1 MLRAWCQSADRV
13 IAADGAADWLL
24 REYIT
29 PHLVVGDLDS
39 VSSEAL
45 RKVHV
50 FRETNDQD
58 RSDADKLL
66 DEVRPESAFALVGV
80 EGDRPDH
87 TLYGYGV
94 ATRRPGTLLPTDTLL
109 GLSLGP
115 GSWRIPAESGAL
127 VSLIAF
133 TPLHV
138 LDLRGVRWS
147 LADAILVPGGLQSLS
162 NRAEGEVVVEIASGS
177 GILWFER
184 DRLDPWWGGS
194 PP

>member
-24 REYIT
+24 RESIT

-39 VSSEAL
+39 VSPEAL
-45 RKVHV
+45 QQAQMV
-50 FRETNDQD
+50 RETNDQD

-66 DEVRPESAFALVGV
+66 DEVGPESAFALLGV

-87 TLYGYGV
+87 ALYGYGV
-94 ATRRPGTLLPTDTLL
+94 SLRRPGTLMPSDTLL
-109 GLSLGP
+109 GVSVGP
-115 GSWRIPAESGAL
+115 GIWRIPTEPGAL

-138 LDLRGVRWS
+138 VDLRGVRWP
-147 LADAILVPGGLQSLS
+147 LADATLAPGGLQSLS
-162 NRAEGEVVVEIASGS
+162 NRAEGEIAVEIASGT

-184 DRLDPWWGGS
+184 DRLDPWWGVS